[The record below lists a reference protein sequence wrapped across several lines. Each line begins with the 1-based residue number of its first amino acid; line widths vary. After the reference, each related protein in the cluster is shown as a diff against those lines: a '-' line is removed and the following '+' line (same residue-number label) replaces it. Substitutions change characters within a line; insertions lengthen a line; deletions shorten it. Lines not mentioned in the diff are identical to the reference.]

1 LVAVQIDLQR
11 LLNYLLLSLSI
22 VGGVIAGIAAGRLI
36 SLGMGQESFS
46 HPLSLPRQVVAR
58 QLQEDDF
65 QVILQR
71 NLFNSKAVGESGQID
86 LTTTDLVSQSISKT
100 TDFGGNL
107 SLVGTV
113 VAGEESLAL
122 IKTGAKAGVF
132 QLDEEIFPGVT
143 VVEIGRKLVVL
154 DDHGSRRELVLKK
167 QKAVAAQSVHR
178 SSQSTRQQGV
188 VAVEEGRW
196 QVSRSVADNARANL
210 TSLLQTARMVPQV
223 KNGKTTGFKLVELEK
238 GSLLEQIGLKVGDL
252 VVEINQVKLN
262 SPEKALQIFQQLREA
277 NNITLGLIRNGKPKT
292 FEYSFE

>member
-1 LVAVQIDLQR
+1 VQIDLQR
-11 LLNYLLLSLSI
+11 LLNYLLLGLSI
-22 VGGVIAGIAAGRLI
+22 VGGIIAGIAAGRLI
-36 SLGMGQESFS
+36 SLGVGQESFS
-46 HPLSLPRQVVAR
+46 RPLSLSRQVTAR

-71 NLFNSKAVGESGQID
+71 NLFNSKAVGESGEVD
-86 LTTTDLVSQSISKT
+86 LTTEDLASQSIPKAMTS
-100 TDFGGNL
+100 GGNL
-107 SLVGTV
+107 SLIGTV
-113 VAGEESLAL
+113 VAGAESLAL
-122 IKTGAKAGVF
+122 IRSGSKAGVF
-132 QLDEEIFPGVT
+132 QLDEEISPGVT
-143 VVEIGRKLVVL
+143 VVDIGRKLVVL

-167 QKAVAAQSVHR
+167 RKAATARAVRR
-178 SSQSTRQQGV
+178 SNPATNKQGV

-196 QVSRSVADNARANL
+196 QVSRSVADNARTNL

-223 KNGKTTGFKLVELEK
+223 KNGRTIGFKLVELEK

-262 SPEKALQIFQQLREA
+262 SPEKALQIFQQVREA